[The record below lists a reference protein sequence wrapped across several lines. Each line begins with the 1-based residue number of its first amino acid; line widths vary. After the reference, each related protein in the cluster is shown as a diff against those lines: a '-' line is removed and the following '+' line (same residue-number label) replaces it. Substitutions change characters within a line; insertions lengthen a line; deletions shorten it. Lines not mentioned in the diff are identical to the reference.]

1 MRRIVEV
8 AGDLGLGEDDLEQ
21 YGPYKAKL
29 TEAALERLREATPG
43 RLVLVTGMTPTTA
56 GEGKTTTAI
65 GLTQGLRLGGA
76 RATVC
81 LREPSVG
88 PVMGIKGGGTGG
100 GQSEVLPADEINLH
114 FTGDL
119 HAVTTANNLLS
130 ATLDASI
137 FHGNEHR
144 IDVRRVTWRRCMDMN
159 DRSLRHIVVGL
170 GAPADGIPRQ
180 EGFDITPASEV
191 MAILSV
197 AQDLEDLHRRLREVI
212 VGYTREWEPVRCGQI
227 GVEAAMTVLLKHAMR
242 PNLVQTSEGGPA
254 LVHGGPFANIALGC
268 NSIRATKVA
277 LATSEV
283 VVTEAGFG
291 SDLGAEK
298 FFNVVSRFGQLQP
311 EAAVIVATARAL
323 KRHGGRPAKELEV
336 EDLGALEAGLP
347 NLDAHIDNVQGHGVT
362 PVVAVNRFPSDRD
375 AEIAA
380 VLRHCAGRKV
390 LAAESRPFEGGEG
403 CSGLA
408 EAVETAL
415 ANGGARLRH
424 LYEPEQ
430 PIKAKIER
438 VAREVYGASGVVYQS
453 TAETT
458 LGRVEKLGM
467 GSMPICMAKTQY
479 SLSDD
484 PALIGRPEGHEL
496 HVREVRPSA
505 GAGFV
510 VIIAGDIMTMPGL
523 PREPAATR
531 FRVDGG

>member
-170 GAPADGIPRQ
+170 GAPADGISAAGGVRHHP
-180 EGFDITPASEV
+180 
-191 MAILSV
+191 SV
-197 AQDLEDLHRRLREVI
+197 RGDGDPL
-212 VGYTREWEPVRCGQI
+212 
-227 GVEAAMTVLLKHAMR
+227 
-242 PNLVQTSEGGPA
+242 
-254 LVHGGPFANIALGC
+254 
-268 NSIRATKVA
+268 
-277 LATSEV
+277 
-283 VVTEAGFG
+283 
-291 SDLGAEK
+291 
-298 FFNVVSRFGQLQP
+298 
-311 EAAVIVATARAL
+311 
-323 KRHGGRPAKELEV
+323 
-336 EDLGALEAGLP
+336 
-347 NLDAHIDNVQGHGVT
+347 
-362 PVVAVNRFPSDRD
+362 
-375 AEIAA
+375 
-380 VLRHCAGRKV
+380 
-390 LAAESRPFEGGEG
+390 
-403 CSGLA
+403 
-408 EAVETAL
+408 
-415 ANGGARLRH
+415 GGARPRG
-424 LYEPEQ
+424 PA
-430 PIKAKIER
+430 PAAARGDRR
-438 VAREVYGASGVVYQS
+438 VHARVGASAVRADRRRGGDDRAAEARDAAQPSPNERRRPGSGARRPVRQHRAGVQQHQGD
-453 TAETT
+453 E
-458 LGRVEKLGM
+458 GRAGDVGGGGDGGGVRLRPGGGEVLQRG
-467 GSMPICMAKTQY
+467 
-479 SLSDD
+479 L
-484 PALIGRPEGHEL
+484 ALRAVAAGGGGDRRDG
-496 HVREVRPSA
+496 A
-505 GAGFV
+505 GAEAARGA
-510 VIIAGDIMTMPGL
+510 AGEGAGGRGPGRARGGAAQPGRAHRQRAGARGYARGGGQPL
-523 PREPAATR
+523 PQRRRRGDRSRAAALCGSQGAGGGIEAVRGRER
-531 FRVDGG
+531 DVRG